1 MSFADALSPRPRTL
15 IVGAGPIGLELSTV
29 LTRLGHPHR
38 VIDAGPIG
46 ATIAWY
52 PKQARYFSSPDRIA
66 IAGTPLHTTDQ
77 TKATREQYLTY
88 LRAIV
93 RQFQL
98 PIQTHRRVT
107 AAARNTDGSFSVTLA
122 PTPPRVDTHLAPNA
136 TESLPEPITDA
147 PTQTVTCDRLVLAI
161 GDMHRPKR
169 LEIPGEELPHVSHYF
184 DDPHPH
190 FGRDL
195 MIVGGRNSAV
205 EAALRCHHA
214 GARVTLSYRRD
225 TFDHKSIKYWLLPEL
240 EALIEHNQI
249 RFLPLTTPTRIT
261 DKVVELRHTETGE
274 AQSTSADA
282 VLLLTGYAQDPA
294 LFNQLGV
301 PLEGENRAPVF
312 DPQTMQTPVKNLY
325 VAGTAAAG
333 TQHSFKLFIE
343 NCHAHAARIATHLT
357 GQPIPHHWTNP
368 AAQTFG
374 LAES

>member
-1 MSFADALSPRPRTL
+1 MPSSNTLDPRPSTL

-38 VIDAGPIG
+38 VVDAGPIG
-46 ATIAWY
+46 ATVAWY

-66 IAGTPLHTTDQ
+66 LAGTPLHTPDQ

-93 RQFQL
+93 RQFDL
-98 PIQTHRRVT
+98 PIQTHRRVIH
-107 AAARNTDGSFSVTLA
+107 AAHNPDGTFTVTLA
-122 PTPPRVDTHLAPNA
+122 PTPPQPDQHLAPNA
-136 TESLPEPITDA
+136 VESIPTPIPDA
-147 PTQTVTCDRLVLAI
+147 PTQTLTCDHLVLAI
-161 GDMHRPKR
+161 GDMHRPNR
-169 LEIPGEELPHVSHYF
+169 LDIPGESLPHVSHYF

-195 MIVGGRNSAV
+195 LIVGGKNSAV

-225 TFDHKSIKYWLLPEL
+225 TFNDKSIKYWLLPEL
-240 EALIEHNQI
+240 NALIEHDQI

-261 DKVVELRHTETGE
+261 DTDVELQHTATGGT
-274 AQSTSADA
+274 QSIPADA

-294 LFNQLGV
+294 LFKQLGV
-301 PLEGENRAPVF
+301 PLEGPNQSPVF
-312 DPQTMQTPVKNLY
+312 DPETMQTPVPNLY

-333 TQHSFKLFIE
+333 TQHAFKLFIE
-343 NCHAHAARIATHLT
+343 NCHAHAARIAAHLT
-357 GQPIPHHWTNP
+357 GKPVPHDWTNP